1 MTAYS
6 LAVCSPFTVTSE
18 ASRERTRERRSRKG
32 AGLLPSPP
40 PPLAL
45 TPPLSTAPSLLLAT
59 PPNEELTQSQASSGP
74 ELTFYVHRCPRN
86 PKWGGK
92 GAAEVRL
99 VMSVYRLFTVPYFS
113 VRSSRPSALR
123 YVRLIWMSF
132 KST

>member
-1 MTAYS
+1 MLSIYRDERSQPRENAR
-6 LAVCSPFTVTSE
+6 AAKPQGGGVTS
-18 ASRERTRERRSRKG
+18 
-32 AGLLPSPP
+32 LP
-40 PPLAL
+40 PPLAF

-59 PPNEELTQSQASSGP
+59 PPNEELTQSQASSGH

-123 YVRLIWMSF
+123 YARLIWMSF